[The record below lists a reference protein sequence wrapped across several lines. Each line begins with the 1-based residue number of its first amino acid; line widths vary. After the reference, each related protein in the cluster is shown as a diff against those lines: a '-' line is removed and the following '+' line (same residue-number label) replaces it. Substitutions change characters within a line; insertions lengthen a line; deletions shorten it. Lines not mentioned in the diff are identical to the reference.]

1 MKFYRAVILFIL
13 VLLAGVGGCK
23 LQDDNL
29 PAVRLELI
37 EEGFTSPV
45 ALIDPM
51 DGTQRLFVVDQT
63 GWIWILSD
71 GERLETPFLDL
82 GDRIIDLNS
91 FYEERGLL
99 GLAFHSEFASN
110 GRLYVAYSGPLRDG
124 LSRNVWDH
132 TTYISEFTVSAGDP
146 NQADVNSERVLLAID
161 KPGYNYEAGHIAFGP
176 DGYLYIATGDS
187 VRDPAAEAGKF
198 AQDRSSLLG
207 KILRIDVSGT
217 TDAGQGYLIPTD
229 NPFMSGEGLPEI
241 FAYGFRNPY
250 RFSFNISQSG
260 ETRLF
265 VADVGQGM
273 MEEVSIVESGGNYGW
288 PVREGTTC
296 FNVEAWHRPLESCPT
311 SNLSDP
317 VIAYTHEGNLSAII
331 GGGIYR
337 GNDLPALEGSYVF
350 GDWGQGQ
357 GRLFAAHPSV
367 YPFRRWEIEE
377 VQVELPAGQT
387 ELGQLL
393 GIGQDDAGE
402 LYLLTKAPGLG
413 ATGNSGVI
421 YKIIP
426 ASQ

>member
-124 LSRNVWDH
+124 LSSNVWDH

-146 NQADVNSERVLLAID
+146 NQADVNSERVL
-161 KPGYNYEAGHIAFGP
+161 
-176 DGYLYIATGDS
+176 
-187 VRDPAAEAGKF
+187 
-198 AQDRSSLLG
+198 
-207 KILRIDVSGT
+207 
-217 TDAGQGYLIPTD
+217 
-229 NPFMSGEGLPEI
+229 
-241 FAYGFRNPY
+241 
-250 RFSFNISQSG
+250 
-260 ETRLF
+260 
-265 VADVGQGM
+265 
-273 MEEVSIVESGGNYGW
+273 
-288 PVREGTTC
+288 
-296 FNVEAWHRPLESCPT
+296 
-311 SNLSDP
+311 
-317 VIAYTHEGNLSAII
+317 
-331 GGGIYR
+331 
-337 GNDLPALEGSYVF
+337 
-350 GDWGQGQ
+350 
-357 GRLFAAHPSV
+357 
-367 YPFRRWEIEE
+367 
-377 VQVELPAGQT
+377 
-387 ELGQLL
+387 
-393 GIGQDDAGE
+393 
-402 LYLLTKAPGLG
+402 
-413 ATGNSGVI
+413 
-421 YKIIP
+421 
-426 ASQ
+426 